1 MFEKFKKDLKVDGVE
16 WESLDYKKKRLVVLV
31 VLMLLVGMIAGIVN
45 ILFAKNIILKLVWF
59 ILFGLI
65 LASVKVSKKE

>member
-1 MFEKFKKDLKVDGVE
+1 MFEKFKKDLKIDGVE
-16 WESLDYKKKRLVVLV
+16 WESLDYEKKRLAVLV
-31 VLMLLVGMIAGIVN
+31 VLMLLVGMIAGVVN
-45 ILFAKNIILKLVWF
+45 ILFAKNIILKLVGF